1 MRVLVDTNVR
11 LRSAQPSHP
20 LCPQATYA
28 VSKLLRQK
36 DAVFFC
42 SQNIAEF
49 WNVASRPA
57 EMNGLG
63 FSQEEILEEVNSIEN
78 LLTLLPD
85 IPAIYPIW
93 KRIVQDHR
101 VQGVKVYD
109 ARLVAVMSVYPID
122 SVLTFNVASATAI
135 STLFSPPRCSPRE
148 LVLSLRG
155 RPSSIRVQS
164 HRPRSPRTVSEVHR
178 RLGSGLPG
186 TSPTWTTNQPL
197 EEEGQIGREFGRPGP
212 SCSMMRPTRA

>member
-1 MRVLVDTNVR
+1 MRVLVDTNIL

-20 LCPQATYA
+20 LCAQATHA

-42 SQNIAEF
+42 PQNIAEF

-63 FSQEEILEEVNSIEN
+63 LSQEEVLEEVNSIES

-85 IPAIYPIW
+85 IPAFYSVW

-109 ARLVAVMSVYPID
+109 ARLVAVMSVYAID
-122 SVLTFNVASATAI
+122 SVLT
-135 STLFSPPRCSPRE
+135 
-148 LVLSLRG
+148 
-155 RPSSIRVQS
+155 
-164 HRPRSPRTVSEVHR
+164 
-178 RLGSGLPG
+178 
-186 TSPTWTTNQPL
+186 
-197 EEEGQIGREFGRPGP
+197 
-212 SCSMMRPTRA
+212 